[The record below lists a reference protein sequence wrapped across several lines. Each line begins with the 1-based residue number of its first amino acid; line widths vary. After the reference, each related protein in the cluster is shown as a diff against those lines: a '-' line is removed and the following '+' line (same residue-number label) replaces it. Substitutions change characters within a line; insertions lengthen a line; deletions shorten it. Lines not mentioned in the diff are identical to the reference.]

1 MILAAG
7 WGSRMR
13 PLTDKTPKPLLKV
26 AGKTLLQHQIER
38 LRGFG
43 CKSIVINCAYM
54 GQQIQKLFGSGR
66 ELGVRIRYSDEGDSP
81 VGTAVG
87 VRMALPLLGERPF
100 WLVSC
105 DALCDYP
112 QLQPPQG
119 DDLARVL
126 LVENP
131 PHNSQG
137 DFFLQ
142 RDRLSLDKGERR
154 LTYSGI
160 GCYKPQFFQP
170 RVVELGELL
179 ATAASGDRVGASLHI
194 GYWTDVGTVER
205 LAQAEK
211 MIQGRLAD
219 T

>member
-7 WGSRMR
+7 RGSRLR
-13 PLTDKTPKPLLKV
+13 PLTDQTPKPLLKV

-38 LRGFG
+38 LCGLG

-54 GQQIQKLFGSGR
+54 GQQIQKLFGSGQG
-66 ELGVRIRYSDEGDSP
+66 LGVHIQYSDEGDDP
-81 VGTAVG
+81 VGTAAG
-87 VRMALPLLGERPF
+87 VRMALPLLGEQPF
-100 WLVSC
+100 LLVSC

-112 QLQPPQG
+112 QLQPLKG
-119 DDLARVL
+119 DDLANVL

-142 RDRLSLDKGERR
+142 QGRLSLDKGKRF
-154 LTYSGI
+154 TYSGI
-160 GCYKPQFFQP
+160 GFYRPQFFQP
-170 RVVELGELL
+170 QVAQLGRLL
-179 ATAASGDRVGASLHI
+179 ATSASDNKVGASLHV
-194 GYWTDVGTVER
+194 GYWADVGTVER
-205 LAQAEK
+205 LAQAEQL
-211 MIQGRLAD
+211 IQERPAG